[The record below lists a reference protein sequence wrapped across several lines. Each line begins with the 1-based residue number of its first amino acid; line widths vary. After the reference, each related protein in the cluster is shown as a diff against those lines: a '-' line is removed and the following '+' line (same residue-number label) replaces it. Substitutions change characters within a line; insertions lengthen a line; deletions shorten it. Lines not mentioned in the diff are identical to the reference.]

1 MAKTTVSKV
10 IAIMFLSVGLIFLI
24 SGCCCKECPKGDEG
38 GLLKSS
44 PVAIVN
50 EQPPEVTVEE
60 EIIVEEVP
68 LEEIG
73 SVLDT
78 AMATKPAEE
87 THVVTKGEC
96 LWWIAEYEDVYN
108 DPFMWPLI
116 YDANKD
122 QVQDPDLIYPDQV
135 LKIPRSGY
143 TVNEVESARKTAGAP
158 RPYVAPVESL
168 PPM

>member
-1 MAKTTVSKV
+1 MA
-10 IAIMFLSVGLIFLI
+10 A
-24 SGCCCKECPKGDEG
+24 
-38 GLLKSS
+38 
-44 PVAIVN
+44 
-50 EQPPEVTVEE
+50 
-60 EIIVEEVP
+60 
-68 LEEIG
+68 
-73 SVLDT
+73 
-78 AMATKPAEE
+78 KPAEE
-87 THVVTKGEC
+87 SHVVTKGEC

-135 LKIPRSGY
+135 LRIPRSGY

-158 RPYVAPVESL
+158 RPYVVPVDSL